1 MVFEV
6 FEVNHFQRHLDIN
19 FKLCKKF
26 FFHFLW
32 GVLGFLAKELEILQ
46 LDETCE
52 ALVLSKIIYSCELML
67 RIKLKPANAMI
78 SEIFQS

>member
-1 MVFEV
+1 M
-6 FEVNHFQRHLDIN
+6 
-19 FKLCKKF
+19 F
-26 FFHFLW
+26 FFPFLW

-46 LDETCE
+46 LDKTCE
-52 ALVLSKIIYSCELML
+52 ALVLSKIIYSCELVL